1 MDPFSR
7 RFSWNVIRQYRNDRC
22 IILTT
27 HFMDEADVLGDR
39 IAIMA
44 DGRLR
49 CCGSS
54 LFLKKTYGVGYQLT
68 IEKASNSKDGR
79 ETDSEADSKY
89 AKDQELQNIVMAN
102 VEEATP
108 LTNVANEISFQLV
121 SSRVVLLATSFF
133 VLFASQSTSLTFL
146 LLPSP

>member
-1 MDPFSR
+1 
-7 RFSWNVIRQYRNDRC
+7 
-22 IILTT
+22 
-27 HFMDEADVLGDR
+27 MDEADILGDR

-44 DGRLR
+44 EGRLR

-68 IEKASNSKDGR
+68 IEKASNFKEGGETDGDVDSKHSKDH
-79 ETDSEADSKY
+79 
-89 AKDQELQNIVMAN
+89 ELQNIVMAH

-121 SSRVVLLATSFF
+121 NAGLLMLTKGYFALFPSLFTFLVLH
-133 VLFASQSTSLTFL
+133 L